1 VRVPVTATWTK
12 NSTFQVSFP
21 GGETLIL
28 AGVPGAERPG
38 PGPPP
43 TETVQAAV
51 AVCSGIDI
59 VMILGKMRR
68 TVTAL
73 RVEVEAVRR
82 DQQPRIYTD
91 LTLVYHV
98 DGPDLDEASVRRA
111 VRLSEEK
118 YCSVSAMLRPTVRLG
133 YRIIL
138 NGRGIDAGGD

>member
-1 VRVPVTATWTK
+1 MTRKVTASWK
-12 NSTFQVSFP
+12 RESEFQVAFP
-21 GGETLIL
+21 GGETLTL
-28 AGVPGAERPG
+28 ASVPGANRPG

-51 AVCSGIDI
+51 AVCTGIDI
-59 VMILGKMRR
+59 VMILGKMRK
-68 TVTAL
+68 TLSAL

-82 DQQPRIYTD
+82 EEEPRIYTD

-98 DGPDLDEASVRRA
+98 DGPELDEASVRRA
-111 VRLSEEK
+111 VALSEEK

-138 NGRGIDAGGD
+138 NGRAIDPAD

>member
-1 VRVPVTATWTK
+1 MTRKVTASWK
-12 NSTFQVSFP
+12 RESEFQVAFP
-21 GGETLIL
+21 GGETLTL
-28 AGVPGAERPG
+28 ASVPGADRPG

-51 AVCSGIDI
+51 AVCTGIDI
-59 VMILGKMRR
+59 VMILGKMRK
-68 TVTAL
+68 TLSAL

-82 DQQPRIYTD
+82 EEEPRIYTD

-98 DGPDLDEASVRRA
+98 DGPELDEASVRRA
-111 VRLSEEK
+111 VALSEEK

-138 NGRGIDAGGD
+138 NGRAIDPAD